1 MDAQRYPGLKK
12 CEIGRTSKVD
22 DSCLAARNRTADD
35 DTQRWSHLGTGCQPI
50 TGPCRLS
57 VPKTEEPAR
66 EDVCR
71 QWDDPGV
78 EVVSYFFHCLSSCA
92 WHELVTLFQNI
103 FSAHVT
109 KCDKQTMFGLT
120 GLKYFHRASV
130 STFVPPSQSESQIW
144 LLCLSRTEHSASQDN
159 CALYYLPSVYSY
171 SIIN

>member
-1 MDAQRYPGLKK
+1 MIAVWLLETEQQTMILNAGLTL
-12 CEIGRTSKVD
+12 GRAVNQSRD
-22 DSCLAARNRTADD
+22 
-35 DTQRWSHLGTGCQPI
+35 
-50 TGPCRLS
+50 LS
-57 VPKTEEPAR
+57 VLKTEEPAR